1 MLERSGVVQTVLPAA
16 LLYCC
21 ADRPSLKPAKGG
33 GKALLAFAGVCVLGL
48 ISVPLWKLILITFTA
63 NHLISEG
70 DVAVK

>member
-1 MLERSGVVQTVLPAA
+1 MWFRPCFQPLCSTAVPTDPA
-16 LLYCC
+16 
-21 ADRPSLKPAKGG
+21 SKPAKGG